1 MAVDYFHRLI
11 IRGPDKD
18 VRAFRRQIYREYP
31 RSIARKSWTEIV
43 PFSLTGLYEMAPT
56 ARRIG
61 PEAPG
66 DPYELSAWSVRRIG
80 RNQAEVRYQFQ
91 TRNLEMIG
99 LIRILSASLPSL
111 TFTLVTLC
119 LDDSSIEVYRL
130 KGGRTQKWA
139 VPQRRRNFHWSRA
152 RIKFGLAGND
162 VYEDDDAENWAE
174 EEMLHEA
181 LTHWDGGRGAAQ
193 SRRHSRYRWWNHRPL
208 RDMATERQLA
218 MYEIAERLNSK
229 APKSKSSASARAP
242 RQKRRIPGR

>member
-31 RSIARKSWTEIV
+31 RSIARKSWTEMV
-43 PFSLTGLYEMAPT
+43 PFSLTGLYEMAPA
-56 ARRIG
+56 ARRIR

-99 LIRILSASLPSL
+99 LIRILSVSLPSL
-111 TFTLVTLC
+111 TFTLVTFY

-130 KGGRTQKWA
+130 KGGTIQKWTL
-139 VPQRRRNFHWSRA
+139 PQRRRDFHWNRA

-162 VYEDDDAENWAE
+162 VYEDDDAEQWAE

-181 LTHWDGGRGAAQ
+181 LTNWDKGSASAHSQPR
-193 SRRHSRYRWWNHRPL
+193 SRYQWWNRPIL
-208 RDMATERQLA
+208 RDLATEQQLFV
-218 MYEIAERLNSK
+218 YEFAKKLRSEAR
-229 APKSKSSASARAP
+229 KSKSSASAR
-242 RQKRRIPGR
+242 RQKGRKRSKR